1 LLDIFFAIEN
11 RKIDRERQA
20 HETTIA
26 DCHKVTKEHGAKH
39 KDLKNQVS
47 AREIIVVDL
56 KQVHEE
62 EKNKRES
69 LKADMKQTLSA
80 TMLTGDEW
88 AAKMI
93 TAEGQLDSYRAA
105 CEAVRQE
112 IYSANRRAEAYADA
126 ARKNVE
132 EHARHVTSIQ
142 ELTEEIREYF
152 FKLQTYIKAC
162 FAVPNQVQHYD

>member
-1 LLDIFFAIEN
+1 MFDIFFDIEN

-26 DCHKVTKEHGAKH
+26 DCHKVTKEHGTKH
-39 KDLKNQVS
+39 KDLKNQVN

-69 LKADMKQTLSA
+69 LKVDMKRTLCA

-88 AAKMI
+88 AAKI
-93 TAEGQLDSYRAA
+93 IAAEGQLDCYRAA

-126 ARKNVE
+126 ARKNTE
-132 EHARHVTSIQ
+132 ERVRHVTSIQ

-152 FKLQTYIKAC
+152 FKLQTYIRAC
-162 FAVPNQVQHYD
+162 FAVPNHVKNYD